1 MGTQL
6 IMTIGTNALP
16 IWVAWHHLKDKLGES
31 VALRF
36 IHTDQTETEKKLLEK
51 RIRSECPGTTILPAI
66 PIKPGE
72 PKAIRKAIQD
82 NVISSRPEECTHFH
96 LHYTGG
102 AKSMGVETVSIIEK
116 EMVSDP
122 DTTVNASYLNPRGSR
137 GPEIVSR
144 TSLHVSD
151 TREGINIDLK
161 SIAELNGIKFTQQ
174 PLTPTPDQLNRG
186 MQWLDDNWPDPPNYR
201 AAGENTG
208 FVLEY
213 GVYAAFKKALEDKG
227 RKHWQLYRGME
238 ARRVPR
244 QGRRSNPNPFE
255 LDVVAVLGYQ
265 IVLVSCA
272 ILTKA
277 SPIKIKAMEGIIRA
291 KQLGGEEAHCI
302 TVCKATNPSCD
313 SIQAGLEDEMGDDN
327 PHLRIWGETNRDRL
341 PDFKGLTS
349 KFKSYLKDISW

>member
-1 MGTQL
+1 MSTQL

-31 VALRF
+31 VELRF
-36 IHTDQTETEKKLLEK
+36 IHTKQTKDEKVLLEK
-51 RIRSECPGTTILPAI
+51 RIRSEYPGTTILAGI

-72 PKAIRKAIQD
+72 PKTIRKAIED
-82 NVISSRPEECTHFH
+82 NIITGRPEECTHFH
-96 LHYTGG
+96 IHYTGG
-102 AKSMGVETVSIIEK
+102 TKSMGVETVSTIEK
-116 EMVSDP
+116 EIASDP
-122 DTTVNASYLNPRGSR
+122 NTTVNASYLNPRGSA

-144 TSLHVSD
+144 TSLHVPD
-151 TREGINIDLK
+151 TRDGINVDLE
-161 SIAELNGIKFTQQ
+161 SIAELNGIKFTQ

-186 MQWLDDNWPDPPNYR
+186 IQWLNNNWPDPPAYR
-201 AAGENTG
+201 VADENTG

-213 GVYAAFKKALEDKG
+213 GVYAAFKRALKDKG
-227 RKHWQLYRGME
+227 REPWQLYRGMN

-244 QGRRSNPNPFE
+244 HGRRSNPNPFE

-265 IVLVSCA
+265 VVLVSCA
-272 ILTKA
+272 ILTEA

-313 SIQAGLEDEMGDDN
+313 RIQAGLEDEMGDDN
-327 PHLRIWGETNRDRL
+327 PHLRIWGKTNRGRL
-341 PDFKGLTS
+341 PDFNGLTS
-349 KFKSYLKDISW
+349 KFRSYLTDLSW